1 MLEIFNKDRD
11 FGSDE
16 FWHTLGQRGRDNRG
30 FEYIYVKA
38 ANDIAQNQTAVIDED
53 ATASAITNA
62 NTDRGDRVG
71 VALDTGI
78 GSGRYGWL
86 CIYGVG
92 DISVG
97 TSVAANANLYTSSTA
112 GVLNDTATSQQ
123 RLQEIHLT
131 TGTGSSAALAPAVWT
146 YPYAD

>member
-11 FGSDE
+11 FGADE

-38 ANDIAQNQTAVIDED
+38 ANAIAQHETAVIDED
-53 ATASAITNA
+53 ASARAITNA

-71 VALDTGI
+71 VALDTAI

-92 DISVG
+92 DISVRA
-97 TSVAANANLYTSSTA
+97 SAAANSNMYTSGTA
-112 GVLNDTATSQQ
+112 GDLDDTSSGQQ

-131 TGTGSSAALAPAVWT
+131 TARGGTAGLAPAVWT